1 MTASPDATVP
11 KRPRVARPYKKVSVT
26 LPADLLDEIREKVDA
41 VVVAT
46 ALTLPSPVLVV
57 TSDPTDLAVLTDGL
71 VGVEVGTI

>member
-1 MTASPDATVP
+1 MHGCITVSAAIG
-11 KRPRVARPYKKVSVT
+11 RAARE
-26 LPADLLDEIREKVDA
+26 LLGRMGRKDTVDA